1 MSSIWKG
8 IRTIVNINSKSK
20 RDIKIINNKGVK
32 LTDPLKIAKLFNEHY
47 VNVGPT
53 IDKKIPKAIKK
64 FQDYLSNI
72 KIQKT
77 FFLKP
82 ATPHEIFDLIL
93 SFDINKS
100 LGPNSILIY
109 ILKINN
115 NIFSEQL
122 ANIVNLSF
130 KTGIYPDLCKLA
142 KAIPIFKKDDLVDF
156 V

>member
-1 MSSIWKG
+1 MKRDSKIEYYKKFFENNKNKMSSIWKG

-20 RDIKIINNKGVK
+20 RDIKIINNKGVN
-32 LTDPLKIAKLFNEHY
+32 PLKIAKLFNEHY
-47 VNVGPT
+47 VNVGLT

-93 SFDINKS
+93 S
-100 LGPNSILIY
+100 LGPNSIPIY

-130 KTGIYPDLCKLA
+130 YMY
-142 KAIPIFKKDDLVDF
+142 IPRSM
-156 V
+156 

>member
-1 MSSIWKG
+1 M
-8 IRTIVNINSKSK
+8 NI
-20 RDIKIINNKGVK
+20 
-32 LTDPLKIAKLFNEHY
+32 
-47 VNVGPT
+47 VNVGLT

-77 FFLKP
+77 FFLKA

-93 SFDINKS
+93 SFHINKS
-100 LGPNSILIY
+100 LGPNRIPIY

-142 KAIPIFKKDDLVDF
+142 KVIPLLCVNYRPISLLPIYSKIFEKSHIRECIPSLIQIISYMKDNLVSEPIIQQ
-156 V
+156 VMP

>member
-8 IRTIVNINSKSK
+8 IRTIVNIINSKSK

-72 KIQKT
+72 KIQGGKHQWPRP
-77 FFLKP
+77 KQ
-82 ATPHEIFDLIL
+82 D
-93 SFDINKS
+93 
-100 LGPNSILIY
+100 
-109 ILKINN
+109 
-115 NIFSEQL
+115 
-122 ANIVNLSF
+122 
-130 KTGIYPDLCKLA
+130 
-142 KAIPIFKKDDLVDF
+142 
-156 V
+156 